1 VSPSRSRRKILLVLE
16 ATLGGT
22 GRHIL
27 GLARGFLERNDEVH
41 LVYSLVRAD
50 AQFKAGLKKL
60 RADYPSLGECV
71 LPIRR
76 PVVPADAYLLWKM
89 YRYSRRHGPFDIIHG
104 HSTKAGF
111 LSRLLPDSRA
121 AKIYTPHGL
130 MTLDPSL
137 KGFRRWA
144 VCNLEALL
152 SRLSKRIIVLS
163 EEERHCALVTGIES
177 HKLVLIENGIDLA
190 RFARGT
196 SLRTQLRESF
206 GLSPECP
213 CIGWVGRLCEQ
224 KEPSRLLDAFAVVN
238 EKTSG
243 RAKLVV
249 VGSGSLEPALKTK
262 AQNLGIDKNVIWA
275 GGIDGAD
282 HMSMFDVLAHSS
294 RMEGFGYVFLEALA
308 SGVPI
313 VTTRGGGAAELVEP
327 TGAGFICD
335 PWHPETFAGLL
346 IRVLEDANLRASMSE
361 AGRRSVSR
369 FDIVRMLDLI
379 SDVYDSVAPGP
390 LATKPRDLRAV
401 PDNSR

>member
-1 VSPSRSRRKILLVLE
+1 MLVLE

-27 GLARGFLERNDEVH
+27 GVARGFLERNDEVH

-50 AQFKAGLKKL
+50 AQFEVGLRKL
-60 RADYPSLGECV
+60 RDDYPRLGECV

-121 AKIYTPHGL
+121 SKIYTPHGL

-137 KGFRRWA
+137 KGLRRWA
-144 VCNLEALL
+144 VCRLESFL
-152 SRLSKRIIVLS
+152 SILSKKIIVVS
-163 EEERHCALVTGIES
+163 EEERSCALATGIES
-177 HKLVLIENGIDLA
+177 DKLVLIENGIDLA
-190 RFARGT
+190 RFARAA
-196 SLRTQLRESF
+196 SLRTQLRASF

-213 CIGWVGRLCEQ
+213 CIGWVGRLCDQ
-224 KEPSRLLDAFAVVN
+224 KEPGRLLDAFAFVN
-238 EKTSG
+238 EKMSG
-243 RAKLVV
+243 LAKLVV
-249 VGSGSLEPALKTK
+249 IGSGSLEAALRAR
-262 AQNLGIDKNVIWA
+262 AQSLGIDKNVIWA

-282 HMSMFDVLAHSS
+282 HMGMFDVLAHSS

-313 VTTRGGGAAELVEP
+313 VTTRVGGAAELVEP
-327 TGAGFICD
+327 SGAGFICD
-335 PWHPETFAGLL
+335 PWHPEMFGGLL

-369 FDIVRMLDLI
+369 FDIVRMLDLV
-379 SDVYDSVAPGP
+379 SDVYDSVAPAP
-390 LATKPRDLRAV
+390 FPTKPRDLRAV